1 MFQDIPTRLDKDK
14 LKDYAQLNERFE
26 VSCMFLICYVGFL
39 LSQKYCIMKGFVL
52 TKYFLFDVIGD
63 KSKKKFSTF
72 LQHHSFHECAFLRL

>member
-26 VSCMFLICYVGFL
+26 VSHMFLIFVGFL
-39 LSQKYCIMKGFVL
+39 SQKNCIMKGFVL
-52 TKYFLFDVIGD
+52 TKYSLFDVIGD

>member
-26 VSCMFLICYVGFL
+26 VSCMFLI
-39 LSQKYCIMKGFVL
+39 QKNCIMKGFVL

-63 KSKKKFSTF
+63 KKQEKV
-72 LQHHSFHECAFLRL
+72 

>member
-26 VSCMFLICYVGFL
+26 VSCMFLICCVGFL

-63 KSKKKFSTF
+63 KKQEKV
-72 LQHHSFHECAFLRL
+72 